1 MTFYFVLFS
10 LICIFA
16 IVYGQRVKAMLR
28 QKASIRTSLSGGG
41 STISWVNNNDKSSY

>member
-16 IVYGQRVKAMLR
+16 IVYGQRVKAMLQQR
-28 QKASIRTSLSGGG
+28 CLFPNKPQRRWQYNFVGKQ
-41 STISWVNNNDKSSY
+41 